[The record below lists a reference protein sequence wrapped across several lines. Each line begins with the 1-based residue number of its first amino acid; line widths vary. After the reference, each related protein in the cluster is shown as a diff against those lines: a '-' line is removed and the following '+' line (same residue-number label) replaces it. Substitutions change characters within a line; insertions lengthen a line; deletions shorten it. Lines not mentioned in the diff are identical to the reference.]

1 MKWDLREKW
10 DHRVD
15 LLQVNQVDRDLKD
28 RGQVNQAAHQQMIWQ
43 DQADQVQ
50 DQMDNQMYQV
60 QVYNQVDQV
69 DQAVLMDQWVDRA
82 DQDQDQDLKDRD
94 QVNQAA
100 HQQMIWLDQADQVQ
114 DQVDNQMC
122 QVQVYNQVDLQADL
136 LQVKELG
143 EMDHHHQVDR
153 DQNLIQQVDL
163 QVDLPQVDQIW
174 DQMDLQADLL
184 QVNQVDLPQVDQIWI
199 L

>member
-15 LLQVNQVDRDLKD
+15 LLQVSQVDRDLKD

-50 DQMDNQMYQV
+50 DQVDNQMCQD
-60 QVYNQVDQV
+60 QVYNQVDQ
-69 DQAVLMDQWVDRA
+69 
-82 DQDQDQDLKDRD
+82 
-94 QVNQAA
+94 
-100 HQQMIWLDQADQVQ
+100 
-114 DQVDNQMC
+114 
-122 QVQVYNQVDLQADL
+122 ADL
-136 LQVKELG
+136 HHLQVKELG
-143 EMDHHHQVDR
+143 EMDHHHQVGR

-163 QVDLPQVDQIW
+163 QADLLQVDQIW
-174 DQMDLQADLL
+174 GQMDLQADLL
-184 QVNQVDLPQVDQIWI
+184 QVNQADLLQVDQIWI

>member
-1 MKWDLREKW
+1 MQVLKWDLREKW

-15 LLQVNQVDRDLKD
+15 LLVS
-28 RGQVNQAAHQQMIWQ
+28 
-43 DQADQVQ
+43 QAD
-50 DQMDNQMYQV
+50 
-60 QVYNQVDQV
+60 
-69 DQAVLMDQWVDRA
+69 LM
-82 DQDQDQDLKDRD
+82 DQDLKDRD

-100 HQQMIWLDQADQVQ
+100 LQQMIWQDQADQVQ

-122 QVQVYNQVDLQADL
+122 QDQVCNQVDLHH

-143 EMDHHHQVDR
+143 EMDHHHQGAR

-163 QVDLPQVDQIW
+163 QADLLQVDQIW
-174 DQMDLQADLL
+174 GQMDLQADLL
-184 QVNQVDLPQVDQIWI
+184 QVNQADLLQVDQIWI